1 MDAALRNTTEKLWLA
16 ERYISE
22 LRAGDQKD
30 PAKIERLLGLLR
42 EAVVDVEA
50 IAVPPSSPHYSP
62 DLGDDTSGYESPR
75 YDPNEFSLHRRAAEE
90 EDSPMDRP
98 YTPMGGDPAPSA
110 EHKEA
115 PPAAQQTEVIDLTD
129 E

>member
-90 EDSPMDRP
+90 EEDSPMDRP

-110 EHKEA
+110 EHKE
-115 PPAAQQTEVIDLTD
+115 TEVIDLTN